1 MYLLEEDEGNDEE
14 IMRLLETTAD
24 STPNHSGTSTGN
36 CGTPSGSTSS
46 CSGPDIDRVAL
57 EMVAMETEES
67 LQAHIAV
74 ETETESLQ
82 LSSTVCHEA
91 SMSVGMAEMTTDCNS
106 SPSENRSPSSVSS
119 EVHTS
124 PPCVSATPP
133 VSTTT
138 TEITTATSKQ
148 STVAVSSSF
157 GHAPQLVR
165 SIADRPS
172 SIFPSRHTP
181 SVATATTDTNTLG
194 SRGNRRHSLSP
205 TPSVVVGRK
214 PPLPPSLPL
223 SPPLITLPPSQA
235 PPTATLL
242 QATPTAT
249 PPLTSTQQ
257 SIERLRAQ
265 VLLQSKKLEQVLK
278 SLLPSSSSLK
288 TTVAKQRHV
297 PPLIGPSS
305 VGVTTA
311 TSTMAT
317 SPPLVTTPSY
327 LSLRNTGLWNGTETA
342 SSWPHVKTAD
352 LERNVAQMSSGFLSL
367 RNTGL
372 KTAPPSGGERV
383 NSQHSGGERVNRSC
397 EEMTTDDGGGIEW
410 VNDETDGSERV
421 NVVPSDGVGDEA
433 LISTCSRAVQAGN
446 TPHTVSMETKQTTP
460 TTVSM
465 ATNQTTPTTVA
476 DGTERPTAD
485 IDMEKE
491 GVAGVATSPSKG
503 KSPRCS
509 SFHGNKQDDIAAD
522 TVEESVSV
530 STAHSV
536 ESADPTSNSPT
547 VTITSSDAPSLK
559 ITTPFHS
566 TFSVCVPG
574 MNWRVQPFGSV
585 LGLKALPITI
595 LPPSPE
601 AHPSHLTTAQGD
613 REAPVASGNVTTPT
627 APATKRVSYYTVK
640 PLSLYEDTLE
650 LRTPL

>member
-46 CSGPDIDRVAL
+46 CSRPDIDRVAL

-67 LQAHIAV
+67 LRAHIAV

-106 SPSENRSPSSVSS
+106 SPSENQSPSSVSS

-124 PPCVSATPP
+124 PPCASAMPP

-148 STVAVSSSF
+148 SMVAVSSSS
-157 GHAPQLVR
+157 GHTPQLVR

-214 PPLPPSLPL
+214 LPLPPSLPL

-242 QATPTAT
+242 QAPPTAT

-265 VLLQSKKLEQVLK
+265 VMLQSKKLEQVLK

-297 PPLIGPSS
+297 PPSIGPSS

-311 TSTMAT
+311 TSTTAT
-317 SPPLVTTPSY
+317 SPPPLVTTPSY

-352 LERNVAQMSSGFLSL
+352 LERNVAQISSGFPSL

-372 KTAPPSGGERV
+372 KTAPHSGGERV

-397 EEMTTDDGGGIEW
+397 ELMTTNDGGRIER

-460 TTVSM
+460 TIVSM
-465 ATNQTTPTTVA
+465 ATKQTTPTTVA

-485 IDMEKE
+485 IDMKKE
-491 GVAGVATSPSKG
+491 GVATSPSKG

-509 SFHGNKQDDIAAD
+509 SFHGNKQDDIATD
-522 TVEESVSV
+522 TVEESVS
-530 STAHSV
+530 AHSV
-536 ESADPTSNSPT
+536 ESAGASSNSPT
-547 VTITSSDAPSLK
+547 VTITSSDAPSLN

-627 APATKRVSYYTVK
+627 APATKRVSYYTVE
-640 PLSLYEDTLE
+640 PLSLSLYEDTPE